1 MVKYAYMKEIYLPD
15 SLEDIQL
22 NVLIATFEHNPE
34 WTEIVGSQKEY
45 VDAGSPLS
53 WPERIFKKECGDKT
67 LHCGFVFG
75 RLYKIAVSASLAYLN
90 VYLEEFSK
98 QYGKP
103 AQIKDGYYVWESD
116 DKCLQLVEGPELY
129 IFLQDTK
136 LLNKAKAGGK

>member
-1 MVKYAYMKEIYLPD
+1 VVKYAYMREIYLPD

-22 NVLIATFEHNPE
+22 NLLIAAFERNPE
-34 WTEIVGSQKEY
+34 WTEVTGPEKEN
-45 VDAGSPLS
+45 VDAGSCLS

-75 RLYKIAVSASLAYLN
+75 RLYKIAISASLAYLN

-103 AQIKDGYYVWESD
+103 AQIKDGHYVWESY
-116 DKCLQLVEGPELY
+116 DKCLQLVEGEELY
-129 IFLQDTK
+129 VFLQDKK
-136 LLNKAKAGGK
+136 LLQKAKGE